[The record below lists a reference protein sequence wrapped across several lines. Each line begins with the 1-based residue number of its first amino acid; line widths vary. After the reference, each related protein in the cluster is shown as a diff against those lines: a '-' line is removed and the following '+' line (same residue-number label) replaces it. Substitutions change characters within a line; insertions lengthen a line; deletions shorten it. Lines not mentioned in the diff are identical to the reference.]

1 MRSVY
6 DFIISPK
13 ESRYNNIKKV
23 GDKDLII
30 NTEIYNHKYVSRN
43 AIVKSIPIAIPT
55 KIQIG
60 DEVIVHH
67 NIFRRW
73 LDVKGVERIS
83 KSFIDENTYCV
94 KQDQIFSYKRKTY
107 KRKSKWL
114 PVDGYCF
121 VKPIKNKDIYL
132 NQQEKELVGIIKQV
146 DTKLKKF
153 GIKENDLVGF
163 VPNSEYEFVI
173 DGERLYRV
181 LSNHISIKY
190 EYQENEEEYNPSW
203 ASSS

>member
-1 MRSVY
+1 MRSIY

-13 ESRYNNIKKV
+13 ESRYTNSKKV
-23 GDKDLII
+23 GGKTLIV
-30 NTEIYNHKYVSRN
+30 NTEIYNHQYVSRN
-43 AIVKSIPIAIPT
+43 AIVKSKPMICDTDI
-55 KIQIG
+55 KSG

-73 LDVKGVERIS
+73 MDVKGVERNS
-83 KSFIDENTYCV
+83 KSYIDENNYCV
-94 KQDQIFSYKRKTY
+94 KQDQIFSYKRNN
-107 KRKSKWL
+107 KWL
-114 PVDGYCF
+114 PVEGYCF
-121 VKPIKNKDIYL
+121 VKPVKNKNIYS
-132 NQQEKELVGIIKQV
+132 NQQEEELVGVIKQV
-146 DTKLKKF
+146 DTKLKDF

-163 VPNSEYEFVI
+163 IPNSEYEFVI

-190 EYQENEEEYNPSW
+190 EYQENKEEYNPSW

>member
-1 MRSVY
+1 MKSIY

-13 ESRYNNIKKV
+13 SSRYNNTKKV

-30 NTEIYNHKYVSRN
+30 NTEIYNHQYVSRN
-43 AIVKSIPIAIPT
+43 AIVKSIPITTPT
-55 KIQIG
+55 KIQVG

-73 LDVKGVERIS
+73 LDIKGVEKNSRS
-83 KSFIDENTYCV
+83 YIDENNYCV
-94 KQDQIFSYKRKTY
+94 KQDQIFSYKRNN
-107 KRKSKWL
+107 KWL

-121 VKPIKNKDIYL
+121 VKPIKNKDTYST
-132 NQQEKELVGIIKQV
+132 QQEKELVGVIKQV
-146 DTKLKKF
+146 DTKLKNF

>member
-1 MRSVY
+1 MKSIY

-13 ESRYNNIKKV
+13 SSRYNNTKKV
-23 GDKDLII
+23 GDKTLII

-43 AIVKSIPIAIPT
+43 ATVKSTPITTPT
-55 KIQIG
+55 KIQVG

-67 NIFRRW
+67 NVFRRW
-73 LDVKGVERIS
+73 LDVNGVEKNS
-83 KSFIDENTYCV
+83 KSYIDENNYCV
-94 KQDQIFSYKRKTY
+94 KQDQIFSYKRNN
-107 KRKSKWL
+107 KWL

-121 VKPIKNKDIYL
+121 VKPIKNKDIYS
-132 NQQEKELVGIIKQV
+132 NQQEEELVGVIKQV
-146 DTKLKKF
+146 DTKLKQF

>member
-1 MRSVY
+1 MRSIY

-13 ESRYNNIKKV
+13 ESRYTNSKKV
-23 GDKDLII
+23 GGKTLIV
-30 NTEIYNHKYVSRN
+30 NTEIYNHQYVSRN
-43 AIVKSIPIAIPT
+43 AIVKSKPMIFDTDI
-55 KIQIG
+55 KSG

-73 LDVKGVERIS
+73 MDVKGVERNS
-83 KSFIDENTYCV
+83 KSYIDENNYCV
-94 KQDQIFSYKRKTY
+94 KQDQIFSYKRNN
-107 KRKSKWL
+107 KWL
-114 PVDGYCF
+114 PVEGYCF
-121 VKPIKNKDIYL
+121 VKPVKNKNIYS
-132 NQQEKELVGIIKQV
+132 NQQEEELVGVIKQV
-146 DTKLKKF
+146 DTKLKDF

-163 VPNSEYEFVI
+163 IPNSEYEFVI

-190 EYQENEEEYNPSW
+190 EYQENKEEYNPSW

>member
-1 MRSVY
+1 MKSVY

-23 GDKDLII
+23 GDKTLII

-55 KIQIG
+55 KIQVG

-73 LDVKGVERIS
+73 LDVKGIERNS
-83 KSFIDENTYCV
+83 KSYIDENTYCV
-94 KQDQIFSYKRKTY
+94 KQDQIFSYKRNN
-107 KRKSKWL
+107 KWL

-121 VKPIKNKDIYL
+121 VKPVKNKDTYS
-132 NQQEKELVGIIKQV
+132 NQQEEELVGVIKQV
-146 DTKLKKF
+146 DTNLKKF

-173 DGERLYRV
+173 NGERLYRV

-190 EYQENEEEYNPSW
+190 EYKKNEEEYNPSW

>member
-73 LDVKGVERIS
+73 LDVKGVERNS

-203 ASSS
+203 ASRS

>member
-73 LDVKGVERIS
+73 LDVKGVERNS